1 MPAESLYRVSVVV
14 EAVSP
19 DDPRQS
25 QEHPV
30 TVVARSDGELFLRKA
45 QAVAY
50 MGQIQDAA
58 RAFCDPHVC

>member
-14 EAVSP
+14 EAVSS
-19 DDPRQS
+19 DGPRQS
-25 QEHPV
+25 QDYPV
-30 TVVARSDGELFLRKA
+30 TVVARSDDELFLRKD

-58 RAFCDPHVC
+58 RAFCDPQVC